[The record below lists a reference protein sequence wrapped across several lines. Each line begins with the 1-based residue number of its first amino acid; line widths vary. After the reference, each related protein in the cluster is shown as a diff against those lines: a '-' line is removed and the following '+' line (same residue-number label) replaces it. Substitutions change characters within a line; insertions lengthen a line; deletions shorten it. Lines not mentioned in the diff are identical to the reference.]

1 MVIKQAELLFQAGV
15 LQVPVIKK
23 DDAGDGWIV
32 SLEGTH
38 KLTPELETA
47 RGGTRTFKTLDAA
60 VGILFE
66 IGFSEIKIIQSIS

>member
-38 KLTPELETA
+38 QLNPMLEIA
-47 RGGTRTFKTLDAA
+47 RGGPRVFKKLDIA
-60 VGILFE
+60 VGVLFD
-66 IGFSEIKIIQSIS
+66 IGFSEIKIVQ